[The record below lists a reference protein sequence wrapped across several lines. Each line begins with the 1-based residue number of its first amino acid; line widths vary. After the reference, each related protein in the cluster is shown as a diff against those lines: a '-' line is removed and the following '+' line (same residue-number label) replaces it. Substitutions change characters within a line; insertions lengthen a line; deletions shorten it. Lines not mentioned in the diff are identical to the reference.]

1 MTMPFEEIP
10 HQADVRVRVWATT
23 CNDLFAEA
31 ARAMFSIM
39 YVSCDE
45 GEIERN
51 ISVTSGDIQSLMID
65 FLSELLFVSE
75 VDRVVFS
82 SFEVS
87 ITGTNLT
94 ATARGEPF
102 NPEKHLGGMEI
113 KGVSYSGLKIAN
125 DGEKFCSEILF
136 DV

>member
-1 MTMPFEEIP
+1 MPFEELP
-10 HQADVRVRVWATT
+10 HQADVRVRVRAED
-23 CNDLFAEA
+23 CNALFAEA

-39 YVSCDE
+39 YVACDE
-45 GEIERN
+45 GEIERR
-51 ISVTSGDIQSLMID
+51 ISVTSDDIQSLLID

-82 SFEVS
+82 SFNVA
-87 ITGTNLT
+87 IAGTTLT

-102 NPEKHLGGMEI
+102 DPAKHRGGMEV
-113 KGVSYSGLKIAN
+113 KGVSYSGLKIAR
-125 DGEKFCSEILF
+125 DREGFCSEILF

>member
-1 MTMPFEEIP
+1 MSFEELP
-10 HQADVRVRVWATT
+10 HQADVRVRVRAED
-23 CNDLFAEA
+23 CNVLFAEA

-39 YVSCDE
+39 YVTCDE
-45 GEIERN
+45 GEIERRV
-51 ISVTSGDIQSLMID
+51 SVTSDDMQSLLID

-82 SFEVS
+82 SFDVV
-87 ITGTNLT
+87 ITGTSLT

-102 NPEKHLGGMEI
+102 NPAKHLGGMEV
-113 KGVSYSGLKIAN
+113 KGVSYSGLTITR
-125 DGEKFCSEILF
+125 DGEGFCSEILF

>member
-1 MTMPFEEIP
+1 MSFEELP
-10 HQADVRVRVWATT
+10 HQADVRVRVRAED
-23 CNDLFAEA
+23 CNALFAEA

-39 YVSCDE
+39 YVTCDE
-45 GEIERN
+45 GEIERS
-51 ISVTSGDIQSLMID
+51 ITVTSDDVPSLLID

-82 SFEVS
+82 SFNVS
-87 ITGTNLT
+87 ITGTSLT

-102 NPEKHLGGMEI
+102 SREKHLGGMEI
-113 KGVSYSGLKIAN
+113 KGVSYSGLKIFR
-125 DGEKFCSEILF
+125 DGEEFCSEILF

>member
-1 MTMPFEEIP
+1 MSFEELP
-10 HQADVRVRVWATT
+10 HQADVRVRVRAED
-23 CNDLFAEA
+23 CNALFAEA

-39 YVSCDE
+39 YVTCDK
-45 GEIERN
+45 GEVERS
-51 ISVTSGDIQSLMID
+51 ISVTSDDVPSLMID

-82 SFEVS
+82 SFDVS

-102 NPEKHLGGMEI
+102 SREKHLGGMEI
-113 KGVSYSGLKIAN
+113 KGVSYSGLKIFR
-125 DGEKFCSEILF
+125 DGEEFCSEILF

>member
-1 MTMPFEEIP
+1 MSFEELP
-10 HQADVRVRVWATT
+10 HQADVRVRVRAED
-23 CNDLFAEA
+23 CNALFAEA

-39 YVSCDE
+39 YVACDA
-45 GEIERN
+45 GEVERR
-51 ISVTSGDIQSLMID
+51 ISVTSDDIQSLLID

-82 SFEVS
+82 SFDVTV
-87 ITGTNLT
+87 TGTSLT

-102 NPEKHLGGMEI
+102 SAEKHLGGMEV
-113 KGVSYSGLKIAN
+113 KGISYSGLKIAR
-125 DGEKFCSEILF
+125 DGEGFCSEILF